1 MERRKLLTAA
11 GFGLGAAALAGCKE
25 EPASAS
31 GAAASTQAEQ
41 RFRWKMVTSWPENF
55 PGLGTTAQHFADSV
69 ERMSNGRL
77 SIQVF
82 AAGALVPALEV
93 FDAVSNGT
101 AELGHSAAY
110 YWKGKSATAPFFTAV
125 PFGLNAQEMNAWLYQ
140 GGGLELWQRAYE
152 SFGVLPLPCGNTGVQ
167 MAGWFNKEINSLD
180 DLQGLKIRMPGF
192 GGEVLSRAG
201 ATTVNLPGSE
211 IFTSLQTG
219 VIDAT
224 DWVSPYN
231 DLAFGLYQAAKYYYY
246 PGWQEPCAVLE
257 LTINQQKLAELPADL
272 QDIVKQAAR
281 ATNQAMLDEY
291 TKRNADALD
300 TLINEHGVELR
311 RLPDSVLERLRDIS
325 MDVLEE
331 TAAANPL
338 NREVWDSMQAFR
350 EKVNA
355 WHAISEK
362 AMYDLRGK

>member
-11 GFGLGAAALAGCKE
+11 GLGLGAAALAGCKDE
-25 EPASAS
+25 AASAAGTA
-31 GAAASTQAEQ
+31 GAAQAEQ

-55 PGLGTTAQHFADSV
+55 PGLGTTAQRFADTV

-93 FDAVSNGT
+93 FDAVSSGT

-125 PFGLNAQEMNAWLYQ
+125 PFGLNAQEMNAWLYE

-152 SFGVLPLPCGNTGVQ
+152 PLGVLPLPCGNTGVQ

-257 LTINQQKLAELPADL
+257 LTINQQKLAELPSDL

-281 ATNQAMLDEY
+281 STNQAMLDEY

-300 TLINEHGVELR
+300 TLVNEHGVELR
-311 RLPDSVLERLRDIS
+311 RLPDSVLDRLRDIS

-350 EKVNA
+350 GKVNA

-362 AMYDLRGK
+362 AMYDLRSQ

>member
-1 MERRKLLTAA
+1 MDRRELLTAA
-11 GFGLGAAALAGCKE
+11 GLGLGAAALAGCKDDSA
-25 EPASAS
+25 PAGSAP
-31 GAAASTQAEQ
+31 AAAEQ

-55 PGLGTTAQHFADSV
+55 PGLGTTAQHFADTV
-69 ERMSNGRL
+69 ERLSNGRL

-93 FDAVSNGT
+93 FDAVSGGT

-110 YWKGKSATAPFFTAV
+110 YWKGKSAAAPFFTAV
-125 PFGLNAQEMNAWLYQ
+125 PFGMNAQEMNAWLYE
-140 GGGLELWQRAYE
+140 GGGLALWQKAYDPL
-152 SFGVLPLPCGNTGVQ
+152 GVVPLPCGNTGVQ

-231 DLAFGLYQAAKYYYY
+231 DLAFGLHKAAQFYYY

-257 LTINQQKLAELPADL
+257 LTINKQKLAELPDDL
-272 QDIVKQAAR
+272 RSIVINAAR
-281 ATNQAMLDEY
+281 STNQAMLDEY
-291 TKRNADALD
+291 GRRNAEALH
-300 TLINEHGVELR
+300 TLVDEHNVQLR
-311 RLPDSVLERLRDIS
+311 RLPDAVLERLRDIS
-325 MDVLEE
+325 ADVLEE
-331 TAAANPL
+331 TAAMDPL

-350 EKVNA
+350 EKIQA

-362 AMYDLRGK
+362 AMYDLRS

>member
-1 MERRKLLTAA
+1 
-11 GFGLGAAALAGCKE
+11 
-25 EPASAS
+25 
-31 GAAASTQAEQ
+31 
-41 RFRWKMVTSWPENF
+41 
-55 PGLGTTAQHFADSV
+55 
-69 ERMSNGRL
+69 
-77 SIQVF
+77 
-82 AAGALVPALEV
+82 
-93 FDAVSNGT
+93 
-101 AELGHSAAY
+101 
-110 YWKGKSATAPFFTAV
+110 
-125 PFGLNAQEMNAWLYQ
+125 
-140 GGGLELWQRAYE
+140 
-152 SFGVLPLPCGNTGVQ
+152 

-257 LTINQQKLAELPADL
+257 LTINQQKLAELPSDL

-281 ATNQAMLDEY
+281 STNQAMLDEY

-300 TLINEHGVELR
+300 TLVNEHGVELR
-311 RLPDSVLERLRDIS
+311 RLPDSVLDRLRDIS

-362 AMYDLRGK
+362 AMYDLRSQ

>member
-1 MERRKLLTAA
+1 MDRRKLLTAA
-11 GFGLGAAALAGCKE
+11 GLGLGVAALAGCKE
-25 EPASAS
+25 ESVPAN
-31 GAAASTQAEQ
+31 GAEKAPAEQ

-55 PGLGTTAQHFADSV
+55 PGLGTTAQHFADTV
-69 ERMSNGRL
+69 ARLSNGRL

-93 FDAVSNGT
+93 FDAVSSGT
-101 AELGHSAAY
+101 AEMGHSAAY
-110 YWKGKSATAPFFTAV
+110 YWKGKSAAAPFFTAV
-125 PFGLNAQEMNAWLYQ
+125 PFGLNAQEMNAWLYE
-140 GGGLELWQRAYE
+140 GGGLALWQKAYE
-152 SFGVLPLPCGNTGVQ
+152 SLGVLPLPCGNTGVQ

-272 QDIVKQAAR
+272 QDIVKVAAR

-291 TKRNADALD
+291 TKRNAEALD
-300 TLINEHGVELR
+300 TLVNEHGVQLR
-311 RLPDSVLERLRDIS
+311 RLPDAVLERLRDIS
-325 MDVLEE
+325 LDVLEE

-350 EKVNA
+350 DKVNA
-355 WHAISEK
+355 WHAIGES
-362 AMYDLRGK
+362 AMYALRD